1 MKTLKLNK
9 KTLGILLDHQM
20 RSVRG
25 GGQLNTTNESNDP
38 SDTDTAGGDT
48 GCASRNDTDKIT
60 SLTTNPQSNPPNACL
75 AAITKNK
82 PGG

>member
-25 GGQLNTTNESNDP
+25 GGQVNTTNDP
-38 SDTDTAGGDT
+38 GETDTTDTTTGGDT
-48 GCASRNDTDKIT
+48 GCATQGDTEHVT
-60 SLTTNPQSNPPNACL
+60 SATTTAQSNPPNTCL
-75 AAITKNK
+75 KNFTRNIT
-82 PGG
+82 G